1 MIRRMFAVLLTAVM
15 FCMLFSSCVAE
26 DTPTGDSTN
35 PSTSSAPSISGTDTP
50 TLPNDGDTIEPV
62 IPDALIEIPS
72 EYFSAADEQ
81 GTLVELI
88 YDTWESKTYEQ
99 KTTKLTKRAIVY
111 LPYGYDESK
120 EYNTFY
126 YMHGGWGNETTQMG
140 TPERP
145 SGFKNVIDHAIQN
158 GEIEPMIVVCP
169 TYNNENP
176 DDSANYTLAFYT
188 LTVNYH
194 NELVNDLIPA
204 VDSTYATIPDRDH
217 RAFGGFSMGGKMT
230 LKMAVAYPEMFAAAF
245 PICPAWAMDA
255 QYAQYLADMPIWL
268 TSGTLDPL
276 VNYYTSVTPTWNR
289 IVAASSQPENC
300 RFSTLSRVC
309 YPDGSPTSSS
319 HHAWFAVNY
328 DMFSIDNGDYPHMS
342 TIDGTGSAVT
352 LTYPNGMIAWLSQF
366 SSEYDGAP
374 IDGTGNLNIG
384 SHNLFSIQTMI
395 DFFETL
401 VSIFETIV
409 NTLRA
414 AFAV

>member
-1 MIRRMFAVLLTAVM
+1 MIRKRILAALLAVLTL
-15 FCMLFSSCVAE
+15 FCC
-26 DTPTGDSTN
+26 
-35 PSTSSAPSISGTDTP
+35 TSA
-50 TLPNDGDTIEPV
+50 
-62 IPDALIEIPS
+62 A
-72 EYFSAADEQ
+72 FAADETALPLAAGLEALQ
-81 GTLVELI
+81 AQFQPGIGPETNGYTLDYRYYSPVGTTDSQKYPLVIWLHGMSEGA
-88 YDTWESKTYEQ
+88 YEGKQ
-99 KTTKLTKRAIVY
+99 VINNDIAYWTSAEFQSRFSDA
-111 LPYGYDESK
+111 
-120 EYNTFY
+120 
-126 YMHGGWGNETTQMG
+126 GGAFILAPRSLE
-140 TPERP
+140 ERMIFWDD
-145 SGFKNVIDHAIQN
+145 SM
-158 GEIEPMIVVCP
+158 IEP
-169 TYNNENP
+169 
-176 DDSANYTLAFYT
+176 LR
-188 LTVNYH
+188 
-194 NELVNDLIPA
+194 
-204 VDSTYATIPDRDH
+204 ATIDDFIEKNAENIDVTRIYI
-217 RAFGGFSMGGKMT
+217 GGFSMGGKMT

-268 TSGTLDPL
+268 TSGTMDPL

>member
-15 FCMLFSSCVAE
+15 FCMLFSSCASE

-35 PSTSSAPSISGTDTP
+35 PSTSSTPSISGTDTP
-50 TLPNDGDTIEPV
+50 TLPNDGDAIEPV
-62 IPDALIEIPS
+62 IPDALMEIPS

-81 GTLVELI
+81 GTLVELT
-88 YDTWESKTYEQ
+88 YDTWESQTYEQ

-194 NELVNDLIPA
+194 NELVNDLIPE
-204 VDSTYATIPDRDH
+204 
-217 RAFGGFSMGGKMT
+217 
-230 LKMAVAYPEMFAAAF
+230 PEQRLS
-245 PICPAWAMDA
+245 PN
-255 QYAQYLADMPIWL
+255 L
-268 TSGTLDPL
+268 TQ
-276 VNYYTSVTPTWNR
+276 R
-289 IVAASSQPENC
+289 I
-300 RFSTLSRVC
+300 
-309 YPDGSPTSSS
+309 
-319 HHAWFAVNY
+319 
-328 DMFSIDNGDYPHMS
+328 
-342 TIDGTGSAVT
+342 SA
-352 LTYPNGMIAWLSQF
+352 
-366 SSEYDGAP
+366 
-374 IDGTGNLNIG
+374 
-384 SHNLFSIQTMI
+384 
-395 DFFETL
+395 
-401 VSIFETIV
+401 
-409 NTLRA
+409 
-414 AFAV
+414 